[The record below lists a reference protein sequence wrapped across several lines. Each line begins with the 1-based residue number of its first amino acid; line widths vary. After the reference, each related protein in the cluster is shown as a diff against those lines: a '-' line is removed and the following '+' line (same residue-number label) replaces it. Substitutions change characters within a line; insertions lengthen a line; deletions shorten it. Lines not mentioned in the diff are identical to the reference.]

1 MQTLRSVLDGADTAR
16 VGIGHFNISDLVA
29 LNAAVSAAREIGVPV
44 IVGVSESE
52 REFMG
57 VREVAALVRAV
68 REESSHPVFLNADH
82 THTLEKA
89 EEAARA
95 GFDSIVFDGS
105 ALPFEENVR
114 ETARAVEAVRSIA
127 DSMVVEGEVG
137 FIGSG
142 SEIHDTAPDAARILT
157 TIDEATQFVAATR
170 VDVLA
175 PAVGNMHGMLRQM
188 VRGEAEKHL
197 DIARIAA
204 IKQAVHLPMTLH
216 GGSGTKS
223 DDLRRAVKAGITI
236 VHINTDLRLAWR
248 RGVEAGLA
256 AHPEEVAP
264 YKILPGAVQAVHDV
278 VRDRLR
284 LFNAP

>member
-1 MQTLRSVLDGADTAR
+1 MQTLRSVLEGADRAH

-29 LNAAVSAAREIGVPV
+29 LNSVVSAAREVGVPV

-105 ALPFEENVR
+105 ALPFDDNVR

-142 SEIHDTAPDAARILT
+142 SEIHDTAPDASRILT
-157 TIDEATQFVAATR
+157 TTDEATQFVAATH

-197 DIARIAA
+197 DIGRISA

-216 GGSGTKS
+216 GGSGTKNE
-223 DDLRRAVKAGITI
+223 DLRQAVKAGITI
-236 VHINTDLRLAWR
+236 VHINTELRLAWR

-264 YKILPGAVQAVHDV
+264 YKILPPAVQAVHDV

-284 LFNAP
+284 LFSAP

>member
-1 MQTLRSVLDGADTAR
+1 RVAVRSVREAAMQTLRSVLDAADRAR

-29 LNAAVSAAREIGVPV
+29 LNGVVSAAREVGVPV

-68 REESSHPVFLNADH
+68 REESNHPVFLNADH

-95 GFDSIVFDGS
+95 GFDSIVFDCS
-105 ALPFEENVR
+105 ALTFDANVR
-114 ETARAVEAVRSIA
+114 ETAGAVEAVRSVA
-127 DSMVVEGEVG
+127 ASMVVEGEVG

-157 TIDEATQFVAATR
+157 TTDEATQFVAATR

-175 PAVGNMHGMLRQM
+175 PAVGNMHGMLR
-188 VRGEAEKHL
+188 
-197 DIARIAA
+197 
-204 IKQAVHLPMTLH
+204 
-216 GGSGTKS
+216 
-223 DDLRRAVKAGITI
+223 
-236 VHINTDLRLAWR
+236 
-248 RGVEAGLA
+248 
-256 AHPEEVAP
+256 
-264 YKILPGAVQAVHDV
+264 
-278 VRDRLR
+278 
-284 LFNAP
+284 

>member
-1 MQTLRSVLDGADTAR
+1 MQTLRSVLEDTDRAR
-16 VGIGHFNISDLVA
+16 VGIGHFNVSDLVA
-29 LNAAVSAAREIGVPV
+29 LNAVVSAAREVGVPV

-57 VREVAALVRAV
+57 VRGVSALVRAV
-68 REESSHPVFLNADH
+68 REESGHPVFLNADH

-105 ALPFEENVR
+105 ALPFDENVR

-157 TIDEATQFVAATR
+157 TPDEAKQFVAATR

-175 PAVGNMHGMLRQM
+175 PAVGNMHGMVREM

-223 DDLRRAVKAGITI
+223 DDLRQAVKAGMTI
-236 VHINTDLRLAWR
+236 VHINTELRLAWR

-264 YKILPGAVQAVHDV
+264 YKILPRAVQAVHDV

-284 LFNAP
+284 LFNAR

>member
-1 MQTLRSVLDGADTAR
+1 MQTLRSVLDGADRAH

-29 LNAAVSAAREIGVPV
+29 LNAVVSAAREVGVPV

-82 THTLEKA
+82 THSLEKA

-105 ALPFEENVR
+105 ALPFDDNVR

-142 SEIHDTAPDAARILT
+142 SEIQDTAPDAARILT
-157 TIDEATQFVAATR
+157 TTDEATQFVAATH

-197 DIARIAA
+197 DVARIAA
-204 IKQAVHLPMTLH
+204 IKQAVYLPMTLH

-223 DDLRRAVKAGITI
+223 DDLRQAVKAGITI
-236 VHINTDLRLAWR
+236 VHINTELRLAWR

-264 YKILPGAVQAVHDV
+264 YKILPPAVQAVHDV

-284 LFNAP
+284 LFSAP

>member
-1 MQTLRSVLDGADTAR
+1 MQTLRSVLDGADRAH

-29 LNAAVSAAREIGVPV
+29 LNAVVSAAREVGVPV

-82 THTLEKA
+82 THSLEKA

-105 ALPFEENVR
+105 ALPFDDNVR

-142 SEIHDTAPDAARILT
+142 SEIQDTAPDAARILT
-157 TIDEATQFVAATR
+157 TTDEATQFVAATH

-197 DIARIAA
+197 DVARIAA
-204 IKQAVHLPMTLH
+204 IKQAVYLPMTLH

-223 DDLRRAVKAGITI
+223 DDLRQAVKAGITI
-236 VHINTDLRLAWR
+236 VHINTELRLAWR

-264 YKILPGAVQAVHDV
+264 YKTLPPAVRAVHDV

-284 LFNAP
+284 LFSAP

>member
-1 MQTLRSVLDGADTAR
+1 MQTLRSVLDGADRAR

-29 LNAAVSAAREIGVPV
+29 LNAVVSAAREVGVPV

-105 ALPFEENVR
+105 ALPFDENAR
-114 ETARAVEAVRSIA
+114 ATARAVEAVRSIA
-127 DSMVVEGEVG
+127 ESMVVEGEVG

-157 TIDEATQFVAATR
+157 TPDEATQFVAATR

-216 GGSGTKS
+216 GGSGTKD
-223 DDLRRAVKAGITI
+223 DDLRQAVKAGITI
-236 VHINTDLRLAWR
+236 VHINTELRLAWR

-264 YKILPGAVQAVHDV
+264 YKILPGAVRAVHDV

-284 LFNAP
+284 LFSAP

>member
-1 MQTLRSVLDGADTAR
+1 MQTLRSVRDSADRAR

-29 LNAAVSAAREIGVPV
+29 LNAVVSAAREVGVPV

-57 VREVAALVRAV
+57 VREVAALVHAV

-95 GFDSIVFDGS
+95 GFDSIVFNGS
-105 ALPFEENVR
+105 ALPFDDNVR

-142 SEIHDTAPDAARILT
+142 SEIHDSAPDAARILT
-157 TIDEATQFVAATR
+157 TTEEATQFVAATR

-197 DIARIAA
+197 NIARIAA

-216 GGSGTKS
+216 GGSRTKN
-223 DDLRRAVKAGITI
+223 DDLRQAVKAGMTI
-236 VHINTDLRLAWR
+236 VHINTELRLAWR

-264 YKILPGAVQAVHDV
+264 YKILPAAVQAVHDV